1 MKLHINVTNIRY
13 EFLHNNK
20 TKCIIWWKN
29 PLTGNTQRS
38 EGVSRCNS
46 EDKYDETLGKR
57 IAEGRAKIAM
67 WNSFNVST
75 GGVVLSIVDRNTKFI
90 IHEEHHI
97 AKLIDNQNK

>member
-1 MKLHINVTNIRY
+1 MKLHINVINIRY

-29 PLTGNTQRS
+29 PLTGNIQRS
-38 EGVSRCNS
+38 EGISRCNP
-46 EDKYDETLGKR
+46 EDKYDEILGKR
-57 IAEGRAKIAM
+57 IAEARAKIAM
-67 WNSFNVST
+67 WNSFSVST
-75 GGVVLSIVDRNTKFI
+75 GSVLSSIVDRNTKFI